1 MPHSITDKGDYNPF
15 QTAHQA
21 RNVRRAHEQ
30 ALHREKIALARTP
43 EGANRKIG
51 AAHRAHLNRT
61 GGGGVIDELQNNAPP
76 RRKLKAKR
84 RGIG

>member
-43 EGANRKIG
+43 RGRPAKLARHIEPTLTALVAAVLLTSCRITRHRGENSKPSAGA
-51 AAHRAHLNRT
+51 
-61 GGGGVIDELQNNAPP
+61 
-76 RRKLKAKR
+76 
-84 RGIG
+84 